1 MYPDGETMKQSCV
14 LLCTGGI
21 GSGKSVVVRLFQA
34 LDIPSYDCDRAA
46 KELYDR
52 DPQLLAEVA
61 ALCGEEVLDAEGR
74 LDRAALARKIFGDAA
89 LLAALEDRVHPAVI
103 RDFEKWKEEQESA
116 LVVIESAILLE
127 KPRFAGLMDYTV
139 VVTAPE
145 AVRITRVMRRDGLSE
160 AQVRQRMAAQWSDE
174 ARLARADFVLE
185 NDNRQA
191 LLPAVLEIIDKIKRR
206 WKRQI

>member
-1 MYPDGETMKQSCV
+1 MKQSCV

-145 AVRITRVMRRDGLSE
+145 AVRIARVKRRDGLSE

-185 NDNRQA
+185 NDNRQP

>member
-1 MYPDGETMKQSCV
+1 MKQPCV
-14 LLCTGGI
+14 ILCTGGI
-21 GSGKSVVVRLFQA
+21 GSGKSVVVRLFRE
-34 LDIPSYDCDRAA
+34 LGVPSYDCDRAA

-52 DPQLLAEVA
+52 DPQLLAEVV
-61 ALCGEEVLDAEGR
+61 ALCGEGVLDAEGR
-74 LDRAALARKIFGDAA
+74 LDRAALARRIFGDAA

-103 RDFEKWKEEQESA
+103 RDFEQWKAQQESS

-145 AVRITRVMRRDGLSE
+145 AVRIARVMARDGIGE
-160 AQVRQRMAAQWSDE
+160 ARVRERMAAQGSDE
-174 ARLARADFVLE
+174 ARAAKADCILE
-185 NDNRQA
+185 NDDRQA
-191 LLPAVLEIIDKIKRR
+191 LLPAVLQIIDKLTKR

>member
-1 MYPDGETMKQSCV
+1 MKRSCV

-52 DPQLLAEVA
+52 DPQLLAEVV
-61 ALCGEEVLDAEGR
+61 ALCGEGVLDAEGR
-74 LDRAALARKIFGDAA
+74 LDRAALARKVFGDAA

-145 AVRITRVMRRDGLSE
+145 AVRIARVMQRDGLSE
-160 AQVRQRMAAQWSDE
+160 AQVRQRIAAQWGDE
-174 ARLARADFVLE
+174 ARLAQADFVLE

>member
-1 MYPDGETMKQSCV
+1 MKQSCV

-52 DPQLLAEVA
+52 DPQLLAEVV
-61 ALCGEEVLDAEGR
+61 ALCGEGVLDAEGR
-74 LDRAALARKIFGDAA
+74 LDRAALARKVFGDAA

-145 AVRITRVMRRDGLSE
+145 AVRIARVMQRDGLSE
-160 AQVRQRMAAQWSDE
+160 AQVRQRIAAQWGDE
-174 ARLARADFVLE
+174 ARLAQADFVLE

>member
-1 MYPDGETMKQSCV
+1 MKQSCV

-34 LDIPSYDCDRAA
+34 LGIPSYDCDRAA

>member
-1 MYPDGETMKQSCV
+1 MKQSCV

-185 NDNRQA
+185 NDNRQP

>member
-1 MYPDGETMKQSCV
+1 MKQSCV

-74 LDRAALARKIFGDAA
+74 LDRAALARKIFRDAA

-145 AVRITRVMRRDGLSE
+145 AVRIARVMRRDGLSE

-185 NDNRQA
+185 NDNRQP
-191 LLPAVLEIIDKIKRR
+191 LLPAVLVIIDKIKRR

>member
-1 MYPDGETMKQSCV
+1 MKQPCV

-145 AVRITRVMRRDGLSE
+145 AVRIARVMRRDGLSE

-185 NDNRQA
+185 NDNRQP

>member
-1 MYPDGETMKQSCV
+1 MKQSCV

-145 AVRITRVMRRDGLSE
+145 AVRIARVMRRDGLSE

-191 LLPAVLEIIDKIKRR
+191 LLPAVLEILDKIKRR

>member
-1 MYPDGETMKQSCV
+1 MKRSCV

-52 DPQLLAEVA
+52 DPQLLAEVV
-61 ALCGEEVLDAEGR
+61 ALCGEGVLDAEGR

-145 AVRITRVMRRDGLSE
+145 AVRITRVMQRDGLSE
-160 AQVRQRMAAQWSDE
+160 AQVRQRIAAQWGDE
-174 ARLARADFVLE
+174 ARLAQADFVLE

>member
-1 MYPDGETMKQSCV
+1 MKQSCV

-61 ALCGEEVLDAEGR
+61 ALCGEEVLDSEGR

-145 AVRITRVMRRDGLSE
+145 AVRIARVMRRDGLSE

>member
-1 MYPDGETMKQSCV
+1 MKRSCV

-52 DPQLLAEVA
+52 DPQLLAEVV
-61 ALCGEEVLDAEGR
+61 ALCGEGVLDAEGR
-74 LDRAALARKIFGDAA
+74 LDRAALARKVFGDAA

-145 AVRITRVMRRDGLSE
+145 AVRIARVMQRDGLSE

-174 ARLARADFVLE
+174 ARLAQADFVLE

>member
-1 MYPDGETMKQSCV
+1 MKQSCV

-127 KPRFAGLMDYTV
+127 KPRFTGLMDYTV

-145 AVRITRVMRRDGLSE
+145 AVRIARVMQRDGLSE

>member
-1 MYPDGETMKQSCV
+1 MKQSCV

-145 AVRITRVMRRDGLSE
+145 VVRIARVMRRDGLSE

-185 NDNRQA
+185 NDNRQP

>member
-1 MYPDGETMKQSCV
+1 MKQSCV

-145 AVRITRVMRRDGLSE
+145 AVRIARVMQRDGLSE

-191 LLPAVLEIIDKIKRR
+191 RLPAVLEIIDKIKRR

>member
-1 MYPDGETMKQSCV
+1 MKQSCV

-46 KELYDR
+46 QELYDR
-52 DPQLLAEVA
+52 DPQLLAEVV

-127 KPRFAGLMDYTV
+127 KLRFAGLMDYTV

-145 AVRITRVMRRDGLSE
+145 AVRIARVMRRDGLSE

-191 LLPAVLEIIDKIKRR
+191 MLPAVLEIIDKIKRR

>member
-1 MYPDGETMKQSCV
+1 MYPDGETMKRSCV

-52 DPQLLAEVA
+52 DPQLLAEVV
-61 ALCGEEVLDAEGR
+61 ALCGEGVLDAEGR
-74 LDRAALARKIFGDAA
+74 LDRAALARKVFGDAA

-145 AVRITRVMRRDGLSE
+145 AVRIARVMQRDGLSE
-160 AQVRQRMAAQWSDE
+160 AQVRQRIAAQWGDE
-174 ARLARADFVLE
+174 ARLAQADFVLE

>member
-1 MYPDGETMKQSCV
+1 MKQSCV

-34 LDIPSYDCDRAA
+34 LDIPSYDCDCAA

-145 AVRITRVMRRDGLSE
+145 AVRIARVMQRDGLSE

>member
-1 MYPDGETMKQSCV
+1 MKQSCV

-52 DPQLLAEVA
+52 DPQLLAEVV

-145 AVRITRVMRRDGLSE
+145 AVRIARVMRRDGLSE

-185 NDNRQA
+185 NDNRQP

>member
-1 MYPDGETMKQSCV
+1 MKQPCV

-145 AVRITRVMRRDGLSE
+145 AVRIARVMQRDGLSE

>member
-1 MYPDGETMKQSCV
+1 MKQSCV

-103 RDFEKWKEEQESA
+103 RDFEKWKKEQESA

-145 AVRITRVMRRDGLSE
+145 AVRIARVMRRDGLSE

-185 NDNRQA
+185 NDNRQP

>member
-1 MYPDGETMKQSCV
+1 MKQSCV

-139 VVTAPE
+139 VVTAPG
-145 AVRITRVMRRDGLSE
+145 AVRIARVMRRDGLSE

-185 NDNRQA
+185 NDNRQP

>member
-1 MYPDGETMKQSCV
+1 MKQSCV

-145 AVRITRVMRRDGLSE
+145 AVRIARVMQRDGLSE

-185 NDNRQA
+185 NDNRQP

>member
-1 MYPDGETMKQSCV
+1 MKQSCV

-74 LDRAALARKIFGDAA
+74 IDRAALARKIFGDAA

-145 AVRITRVMRRDGLSE
+145 AVRIARVMQRDGLSE

>member
-1 MYPDGETMKQSCV
+1 MKQSCV

-103 RDFEKWKEEQESA
+103 RDFEKWKKEQESA

-145 AVRITRVMRRDGLSE
+145 AVRIARVMRRDGLSE

>member
-1 MYPDGETMKQSCV
+1 MKQSCV

-89 LLAALEDRVHPAVI
+89 LLAALEGRVHPAVI

-145 AVRITRVMRRDGLSE
+145 AVRIARVMRRDGLSE

-185 NDNRQA
+185 NDNRQP